1 MDVSGDVADLMVKE
15 SIQLTEA
22 SIKLLAGGSRDLT
35 AFLLALAKDNKKLV
49 GKTGMNRLLREG
61 KELKV
66 FQLRESDLA
75 EFAKYAKKNGLFA
88 VIKDQRRT
96 DGLVDLVTN
105 PDFVSQVNLFMERR
119 GYGIP
124 GLEDKTPKKADPL
137 AQPDN
142 YLEQRGSGSIPLPNS
157 STKATDLAK
166 KVGKIISVR
175 ERLAYLK
182 KVVSNR
188 AGKGGKTLSQ
198 NLEKQNREK
207 QNKEK

>member
-35 AFLLALAKDNKKLV
+35 AFLLALARDNKKLV

-66 FQLRESDLA
+66 FQLRESDLV
-75 EFAKYAKKNGLFA
+75 EFAKYAKNNVLFA
-88 VIKDQRRT
+88 VIKNQRRT

-105 PDFVSQVNLFMERR
+105 TDFVSQVNLFMERR

-124 GLEDKTPKKADPL
+124 GLEDKVPKKAASL

-142 YLEQRGSGSIPLPNS
+142 YSAQRGNGSIPLPNS
-157 STKATDLAK
+157 SMKAVDLVK
-166 KVGKIISVR
+166 QVGKITSVR

-182 KVVSNR
+182 NVISSR
-188 AGKGGKTLSQ
+188 AGKGGKTR
-198 NLEKQNREK
+198 NRIREN
-207 QNKEK
+207 QNKAKE